1 MSWPAFGIV
10 VVIFQSRSL
19 VAPRNPDPD
28 PDPDPP
34 GFKLRALGASTDTLV
49 APSDPLVLVRRFR
62 LDDRE
67 CRVGGSADLEREL
80 VALRETLLVV

>member
-1 MSWPAFGIV
+1 MSWPVFGIV

-19 VAPRNPDPD
+19 VALRNPD

-34 GFKLRALGASTDTLV
+34 GFKLRALGASTDTMV

-67 CRVGGSADLEREL
+67 CQVGGSADLEREL